1 MLNRKYI
8 IQEQIGAGQFGQV
21 YKGINHKTREQVA
34 IKTENCDVIVK
45 ILKHETAILN
55 YLYHHSCNL
64 IPLVYWFGTH
74 LDKTCLIM
82 TFYECSL
89 QTFFLNRIK
98 YKKIS
103 QAELF
108 YIMVQMILVMKSV
121 HLNSIIHRDI
131 KPDNFMIRHT
141 GIGRFDGIEIH
152 LIDFGMATFIQEP
165 DNGEQDNGEP
175 DNGKPDNELPVYER
189 SHIIGTPRFI
199 SYYIHIGSQPG
210 FRDDMISI
218 GYIFILFIFGE
229 MFWDNKTSNNG
240 VGSPK
245 IYEKTHILYPMNQL
259 FKKYKDIEYIKSNI
273 IERVGRKDQNHY
285 IPFVIENAK
294 SDPSSDIHY
303 AVNIRLCN
311 TKIVEN
317 ITKYIEY
324 CYNCNGGSKLN
335 YDGLMDL
342 FTVF

>member
-8 IQEQIGAGQFGQV
+8 IKEQIGAGQFGQV
-21 YKGINHKTREQVA
+21 YKGINHKTGEPVA
-34 IKTENCDVIVK
+34 IKTENWDVIIK

-64 IPLVYWFGTH
+64 IPLVHWFGTH

-89 QTFFLNRIK
+89 QTFFLTKIK

-103 QAELF
+103 DAELL
-108 YIMVQMILVMKSV
+108 YIMGQMISVLKSV

-141 GIGRFDGIEIH
+141 GVGQFDGIEIH
-152 LIDFGMATFIQEP
+152 LIDFGMATFVS
-165 DNGEQDNGEP
+165 DNGELDNGVL
-175 DNGKPDNELPVYER
+175 DNRKSSVER
-189 SHIIGTPRFI
+189 SHIIGTPRYI

-210 FRDDMISI
+210 FKDDMISI

-229 MFWDNKTSNNG
+229 MFWDNKTYNVG
-240 VGSPK
+240 EGSPK

-259 FKKYKDIEYIKSNI
+259 FKKYKEIEYIKSMIN
-273 IERVGRKDQNHY
+273 ERVGRKTDIQKEQKHY
-285 IPFVIENAK
+285 YV
-294 SDPSSDIHY
+294 
-303 AVNIRLCN
+303 
-311 TKIVEN
+311 KIVEN

-324 CYNCNGGSKLN
+324 CYNCKGTIN
-335 YDGLMDL
+335 YDGLMNL
-342 FTVF
+342 FTSLVEL